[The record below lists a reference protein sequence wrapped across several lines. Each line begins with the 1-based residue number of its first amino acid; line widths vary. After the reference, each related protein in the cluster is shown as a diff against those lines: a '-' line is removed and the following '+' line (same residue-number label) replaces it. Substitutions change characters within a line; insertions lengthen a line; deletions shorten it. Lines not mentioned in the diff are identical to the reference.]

1 MARRVAERRVLAQ
14 DDTCVHCGAEVV
26 PIVYGFPADDA
37 FAQVAAGKIVLGGC
51 MMYPN
56 APDFA
61 CPTKG
66 CAGA

>member
-1 MARRVAERRVLAQ
+1 MATRRLSSRVLALG
-14 DDTCVHCGAEVV
+14 DECLLCRAEVV

-37 FAQVAAGKIVLGGC
+37 FEQVAAGRIVLGGC
-51 MMYPN
+51 AMNPL

-66 CAGA
+66 CPGA

>member
-1 MARRVAERRVLAQ
+1 MSSRFLVEGDVCER
-14 DDTCVHCGAEVV
+14 CGSPVV

-37 FAQVAAGKIVLGGC
+37 FEQVAAGRIVLGGC
-51 MMYPN
+51 VMNPL

-66 CAGA
+66 CPGA